1 MKKSAIVSIAVI
13 AAVLLIDQI
22 IKVWIKTHMMLG
34 DEFNIA
40 GDWFIIHFV
49 ENNGM
54 AFGMELGGG
63 WGKLF
68 LSVFRIAAVFAI
80 GYYLVGLC
88 RKSTV
93 NIGLIA
99 SISLVFAGAIGNIL
113 DSIFYGVL
121 FDSSLGQIA
130 TFLPDGG
137 GYSSWLHGKVVDM
150 FYFPLFSGTF
160 PNWVP
165 IWGGDFFLFFR
176 PVFNFADASISVG
189 IAIILLFQKRFF
201 AK

>member
-88 RKSTV
+88 RKATV